1 MQIGTLVGGST
12 VTQHRRSSWRKQYKC
27 VGILGGRRF
36 HCHKKVWD
44 FAMKLGV
51 RGKKKDQV
59 YIQQIHHLENRDEE
73 AMEKRGENTGVQ

>member
-1 MQIGTLVGGST
+1 
-12 VTQHRRSSWRKQYKC
+12 
-27 VGILGGRRF
+27 
-36 HCHKKVWD
+36 
-44 FAMKLGV
+44 MKLGV